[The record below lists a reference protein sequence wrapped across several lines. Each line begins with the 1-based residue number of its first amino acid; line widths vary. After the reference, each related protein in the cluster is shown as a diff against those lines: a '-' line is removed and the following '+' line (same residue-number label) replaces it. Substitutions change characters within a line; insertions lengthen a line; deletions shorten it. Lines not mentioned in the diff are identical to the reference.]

1 MTTLLL
7 SDTEL
12 LLELACTLATLCY
25 LVKLAFSTNEQ
36 EESEVSLPLPPTSRF
51 CSYRYQYT
59 NWQKPSWSDVGT
71 LIPISKRSL
80 NGQRI

>member
-7 SDTEL
+7 SDTAL

-25 LVKLAFSTNEQ
+25 LVKLAFNTKQDEA
-36 EESEVSLPLPPTSRF
+36 EVSLPLPSTSRY